1 MKENNKNIT
10 IRQGKFV
17 DKILD
22 KEIEYIRIDIEKGFI
37 IIFGIEEQIVVKY
50 FKNVKEIVEKY
61 VEQYFENKFLNGILE
76 EQETQISKL
85 VMEKSKKKQT

>member
-85 VMEKSKKKQT
+85 VMEKAKKKQT